1 VAIKKCN
8 HCNTVN
14 PSLNQFCAECGSS
27 LELELSPASNSN
39 TVPQIA
45 AIKSSQTQTHNPP
58 EMVKNAPYWVGVGLT
73 LLLLVVVV
81 IVLSG
86 LNLLGSVLGSPTAT
100 RVPYAVAVTTVP
112 AIVVGTTAP
121 VKTAYAVAATTVPA
135 IVVGT
140 TAASTTIPI
149 ISGATEVTLDA
160 AFSTELAKQIPG
172 LNNPIIKLYV
182 SNDDAQKLADNAD
195 LAFTGAGYKF
205 GLPGMTKPTF
215 YVKTGSVDILLETGT
230 VPADAGDFS
239 KALNIPNMTTEETK
253 KLTDQIKGKKSMLI
267 IIAAPDLLESMM
279 AAASSSTA
287 VPKP

>member
-1 VAIKKCN
+1 MAIKKCN

-100 RVPYAVAVTTVP
+100 RVPYAVAV
-112 AIVVGTTAP
+112 
-121 VKTAYAVAATTVPA
+121 TTVPA